1 MIVGVKIVAKCSSD
15 LTVSHPFKEGFS
27 IGLPKGDEDIQLN
40 APNLKLNVADHI
52 ELWNKVMK
60 EVKEKHYAGPFKKIP
75 FKNYIQSPIG
85 LVPKDNGTKTRLI
98 FHLSYP
104 KGGTTSLNA
113 NTPKEDCKVKYNEF
127 DQAVL
132 RCLEEGIGCSIA
144 KSDMSSA
151 FRNLGIKKDHWPYLV
166 MFATS
171 PLDGKDYYFVDKCLL
186 FGASISCAHFQAFSD
201 AIAFLVKFKTSK
213 RTINYLN
220 DYFFMTICKYL

>member
-1 MIVGVKIVAKCSSD
+1 M
-15 LTVSHPFKEGFS
+15 
-27 IGLPKGDEDIQLN
+27 
-40 APNLKLNVADHI
+40 
-52 ELWNKVMK
+52 
-60 EVKEKHYAGPFKKIP
+60 
-75 FKNYIQSPIG
+75 
-85 LVPKDNGTKTRLI
+85 
-98 FHLSYP
+98 
-104 KGGTTSLNA
+104 NA

-171 PLDGKDYYFVDKCLL
+171 PLDGKDYYFVDKCLP

-213 RTINYLN
+213 RIINYLD
-220 DYFFMTICKYL
+220 DYFFAAICKYLCDQQVQTFIELCNEIRFPVSLEKTFWGSTRWTF